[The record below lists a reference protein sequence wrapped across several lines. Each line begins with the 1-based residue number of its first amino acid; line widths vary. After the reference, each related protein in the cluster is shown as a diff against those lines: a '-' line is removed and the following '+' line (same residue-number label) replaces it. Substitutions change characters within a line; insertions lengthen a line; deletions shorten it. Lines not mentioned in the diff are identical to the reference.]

1 VADEVLAHLVG
12 LVGAEVTVTLEVTA
26 RIPDGVPDNVVR
38 IVTENCH
45 ALKFD
50 EQGFEVE

>member
-1 VADEVLAHLVG
+1 MADEVLTHLVG

-26 RIPDGVPDNVVR
+26 RVPDGVPYDVVR

-45 ALKFD
+45 TLKFD
-50 EQGFEVE
+50 EQGYEVE